1 MELREINSENWRDAV
16 ELKIAEAQKGF
27 VAPNWYSLLEALY
40 DPDREARAIYAGDA
54 MVGFVLYG
62 INQDDKHWW
71 IARFMIGEAHQ
82 KKGYGRQA
90 LRQIIDHIKANA
102 GCDVIYLSFVTQND
116 VARKLY
122 ASEGFVDTG
131 RVEEGEIIYRLD
143 VG

>member
-71 IARFMIGEAHQ
+71 IVRFMIGEAHQ